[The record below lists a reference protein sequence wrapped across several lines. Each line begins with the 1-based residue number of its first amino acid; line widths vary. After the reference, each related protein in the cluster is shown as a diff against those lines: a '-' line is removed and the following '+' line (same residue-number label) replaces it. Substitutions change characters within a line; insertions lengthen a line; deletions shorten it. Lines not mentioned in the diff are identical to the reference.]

1 MRKCFKYSTVI
12 SLTCALILCAS
23 VADAR
28 RQMTGKKPTEAEMQY
43 ELMRQQNEQAPLAAP
58 AGIMCK
64 DCNIPNKPVP
74 QSQRVWLPQVNDVA
88 TWQQL
93 SKSARDFEF
102 SKFVLDIK
110 TNKIYFFDANV
121 FTLHADF
128 VVDYLQKIPRTPENM
143 RRYNQNYSTVKP
155 QFILGYITHYPQIK
169 EGTQSQHNGLW
180 TFSFWEGDT
189 ITPKDIRR
197 TYKKLQQTF
206 KLAPLVFR
214 PDSSKQE
221 KIAKQ
226 LKPYKIATINNN
238 QIYNSQPYQAFNTGV
253 AVGRLKVVPVGTK
266 YENLQFSPDEIV
278 ILQEAYPDISPVA
291 GIVTSVPS
299 TPLAHV
305 NLRAAAWGIPNVT
318 DVFAAE
324 LYFVQQNKWVRMEV
338 TEQQL
343 MITPASAQEIAAA
356 QANLEVKPIDLPKA
370 DLTAIQLAPLNAIR
384 AVDATKYGAKTANL
398 GEMAHAKLPINVE
411 DGFKTPSR
419 EENKVMLNIPD
430 GFGIPF
436 SYYVAHIKHHKIDA
450 KIAEML
456 SNPQF
461 TQDTVWRKKTL
472 EELRQAIARVPIEP
486 EEFKKI
492 TTQWRNQLAG
502 KAIFAR
508 SSTNAE
514 DLKGFN
520 GAGLYDTVANVKVEA
535 ALESAIKQVWAS
547 VWNLRAVE
555 ERKHFGIPH
564 DQVYPAVLIQ
574 TAVNAAAAGVLLTTD
589 IWGHQTDTYTI
600 NAKWGLGMRVVEGQK
615 VAEQILFDT
624 SNDGTRVIS
633 RSDETTMLVARPK
646 GGMIEMPVPKGEA
659 ILTEKRAKLLGTAAK
674 RVTKTFKNVQVLD
687 IEWVLEIKD
696 GKDVIWLV
704 QARPYVVNKKER

>member
-1 MRKCFKYSTVI
+1 MHKIIQLII
-12 SLTCALILCAS
+12 SLTCALILCINCAE
-23 VADAR
+23 AR
-28 RQMTGKKPTEAEMQY
+28 RMNP
-43 ELMRQQNEQAPLAAP
+43 ELMKPPPPELPSQQAPP

-64 DCNIPNKPVP
+64 DCNVP
-74 QSQRVWLPQVNDVA
+74 SQPPPASKRVWQPQVNDLA

-93 SKSARDFEF
+93 SKPSRDFEF
-102 SKFVLDIK
+102 SKFVIDIK
-110 TNKIYFFDANV
+110 SNKIYFVDSNV

-169 EGTQSQHNGLW
+169 EGTSSAHNGLW

-197 TYKKLQQTF
+197 AYKRLQQTF

-214 PDSSKQE
+214 PDSSAQE
-221 KIAKQ
+221 KVAKQ

-238 QIYNSQPYQAFNTGV
+238 QIYKSFPYQAFNTGS
-253 AVGRLKVVPVGTK
+253 AIGRLVIVPPTTKV
-266 YENLQFSPDEIV
+266 ENLSFVKDDIV
-278 ILQEAYPDISPVA
+278 LLQSSYPDISPISGV
-291 GIVTSVPS
+291 ITTQFS
-299 TPLAHV
+299 TPLSHV
-305 NLRAAAWGIPNVT
+305 NLRAGAWGIPNATIINAVNAFKNL
-318 DVFAAE
+318 DGKLVF
-324 LYFVQQNKWVRMEV
+324 YEV
-338 TEQQL
+338 TEAGYTMREATADEL
-343 MITPASAQEIAAA
+343 AVHAKAKVEKTKVVMPE
-356 QANLEVKPIDLPKA
+356 A
-370 DLTAIQLAPLNAIR
+370 DLRTTALLPLNQIKAS
-384 AVDATKYGAKTANL
+384 DATKYGAKTANL
-398 GEMAHAKLPINVE
+398 GEMVRAKLPLNVE
-411 DGFKTPSR
+411 DGFGIP
-419 EENKVMLNIPD
+419 LNIPD

-436 SYYVAHIKHHKIDA
+436 SYYLAHIKQQKIDE
-450 KIAEML
+450 KIAAIL
-456 SNPQF
+456 NDPKF
-461 TQDTVWRKKTL
+461 KNDAAWRKTSL
-472 EELRQAIARVPIEP
+472 NGLRQAIINAPIAP

-492 TTQWRNQLAG
+492 TTQWRTQLAG
-502 KAIFAR
+502 KAVFAR

-520 GAGLYDTVANVKVEA
+520 GAGLYDTVPNVKDEA
-535 ALESAIKQVWAS
+535 ALEAAIKQVWAS

-555 ERKHFGIPH
+555 ERAHFGIQH
-564 DQVYPAVLIQ
+564 EQVYPAVLIQ

-589 IWGHQTDTYTI
+589 IWGHQADTYTI

-633 RSDETTMLVARPK
+633 RSDETTMLVASPK
-646 GGMIEMPVPKGEA
+646 GGMVEKPVPKGEA

-674 RVTKTFKNVQVLD
+674 RVTKIFKNTEVLD
-687 IEWVLEIKD
+687 IEWVLESKD

-704 QARPYVVNKKER
+704 QARPYVTNKKEKAYVEKN